1 MARSISVGLRQQRLR
16 GRELGKLEA
25 PKPVTEDFASKVR
38 DQSVSR
44 LARVQQQTP
53 KRAEAEVGT
62 SIPAMAPP
70 PSAARPQ
77 PVQQPVQQ
85 AVQSPLT
92 IGPTPSA
99 MPMEPISQ
107 VVPGVGAV
115 APTPDNP
122 TPAIQGGQVTGA
134 QVAAARG
141 GGLKGWGSVLAD
153 TAQVMAP
160 LALSPVMAPSLLGTV
175 PSLARGVHNKG
186 SQMQSDVASTQG
198 MVPAVTDPGAMAMRG
213 IHAAT
218 GGYGAA
224 PAPAPG
230 TPAAAVA
237 DATAIGGPSMGGT
250 GICIIVSSCT
260 DPFSYEVDIT
270 REYRDTRLTEAML
283 RGYYK
288 LAAYVVPWIKR
299 HEWFKWLIKR
309 GLVDRLIDHG
319 EVELG
324 YKPVRER
331 VLSATVSKGFLRLI
345 QWIGK
350 K

>member
-1 MARSISVGLRQQRLR
+1 
-16 GRELGKLEA
+16 
-25 PKPVTEDFASKVR
+25 
-38 DQSVSR
+38 
-44 LARVQQQTP
+44 
-53 KRAEAEVGT
+53 
-62 SIPAMAPP
+62 
-70 PSAARPQ
+70 
-77 PVQQPVQQ
+77 
-85 AVQSPLT
+85 
-92 IGPTPSA
+92 
-99 MPMEPISQ
+99 
-107 VVPGVGAV
+107 
-115 APTPDNP
+115 
-122 TPAIQGGQVTGA
+122 
-134 QVAAARG
+134 VAAARG
-141 GGLKGWGSVLAD
+141 GGLPGWSSVIAD
-153 TAQVMAP
+153 AAQVMAP
-160 LALSPVMAPSLLGTV
+160 FALAPVMAPSLLGTV
-175 PSLARGVHNKG
+175 PSLARGVHSIGGK
-186 SQMQSDVASTQG
+186 MASDVASTQG
-198 MVPAVTDPGAMAMRG
+198 MVPTVSDPGAMAMRG
-213 IHAAT
+213 IHDAT
-218 GGYGAA
+218 RGFNVGAIGGSEGA
-224 PAPAPG
+224 PALG
-230 TPAAAVA
+230 SPAAAVA
-237 DATAIGGPSMGGT
+237 DAAAISGPSLGAGPSAAG